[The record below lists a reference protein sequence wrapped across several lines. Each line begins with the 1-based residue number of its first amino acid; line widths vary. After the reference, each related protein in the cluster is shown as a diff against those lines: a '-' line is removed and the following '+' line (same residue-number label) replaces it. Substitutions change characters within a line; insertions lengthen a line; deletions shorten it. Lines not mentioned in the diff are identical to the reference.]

1 MSRWACYGSAIGSR
15 RTTRGLSIR
24 RAGATGCCR
33 ALARAMFVWG
43 RRIEQSIATSRGNGH
58 LTRGGGRAACS
69 VFSSC
74 TSIPTD
80 VASGWAQV
88 SLPEQSMQRASANV
102 EPSRWSVI
110 LPIRE
115 SLPWSSRL
123 ASCSPGTRWSSLF
136 NENRVRLAEP
146 ERARSWSRCPRPDRS
161 PGPEPRRDLPSAPAG
176 CRHREPSSCSRDCSK
191 RQHQCADSRR
201 P

>member
-1 MSRWACYGSAIGSR
+1 MSRWECYGSAIASR
-15 RTTRGLSIR
+15 RTTCGLSIR

-33 ALARAMFVWG
+33 VSARAMFVSG
-43 RRIEQSIATSRGNGH
+43 RRIEQSIATSPGSEQ
-58 LTRGGGRAACS
+58 LTRGGGRAVCS
-69 VFSSC
+69 VSSSC

-80 VASGWAQV
+80 GASGLVLAY
-88 SLPEQSMQRASANV
+88 LPEQSMLHANATV
-102 EPSRWSVI
+102 EPSRWSVT

-115 SLPWSSRL
+115 SLPWSSHL

-146 ERARSWSRCPRPDRS
+146 ERARSWSRYPRPDRS
-161 PGPEPRRDLPSAPAG
+161 PGPEPRRGLPSAPAG
-176 CRHREPSSCSRDCSK
+176 CRHKETSSCSRDCSK
-191 RQHQCADSRR
+191 LRHQCADSRR